1 MCNNVKDTPLILTK
15 VPSFNQE
22 RKDIYRIQNIYILY
36 IIYLYVFRAGVAAA

>member
-22 RKDIYRIQNIYILY
+22 WKDIYRMQNIYILY
-36 IIYLYVFRAGVAAA
+36 TYIIFRAGVAAA